1 MKKHIALLMA
11 LTAPLFAGTSGKEVV
26 AEPQPTL
33 LEWFAGGSIGY
44 LTELEEP
51 MYHLHLGQDTSLQ
64 FSGWDFAWFA
74 EIGYAEKDESGG
86 GSATPGQLPPSFDL
100 DQLDSA
106 ILNSRGS
113 YDLSIMP
120 ITINGKLERE
130 IAENW
135 NVYAGAGVGFAQVD
149 LDVTEPA
156 LSDDDWVLTFQ
167 AFTGVQYDINESWEA
182 YGGARWIYYDDADL
196 GGLTLDLDD
205 DFLFELGARYNF

>member
-1 MKKHIALLMA
+1 MA

-33 LEWFAGGSIGY
+33 IEWFAGGSLGY

-51 MYHLHLGQDTSLQ
+51 MYHLHLGQDTSMQ

-74 EIGYAEKDESGG
+74 EIGYAEKEDTGT
-86 GSATPGQLPPSFDL
+86 GS
-100 DQLDSA
+100 
-106 ILNSRGS
+106 
-113 YDLSIMP
+113 LSDNPLTGEMTYMP

-130 IAENW
+130 IGENW
-135 NVYAGAGVGFAQVD
+135 NLYAGAGVGYAQVD
-149 LDVTEPA
+149 VDIPFLG
-156 LSDDDWVLTFQ
+156 SDDDWVLTFQ

-205 DFLFELGARYNF
+205 DLLFELGARYNF